1 MNDKK
6 TWIIL
11 PTHIHPDL
19 CSSLLSD
26 ETLPGASVRF
36 FGAPKECLFFLLIPF
51 HQEYLS
57 IHLRCRTV
65 YNKAVMAASES
76 SHIIRIHFRFHPS
89 PTHSALKRN
98 IFLPFCWKWSRPHFP
113 NVVILC
119 CLSCSSSSF
128 SHQRLRPLCPK
139 HLSGILYTMYA
150 MTLGWEWDQRRTT
163 MDDTSSCPN
172 WILLRILQHCDA
184 MIITRTVDAF
194 TIPTGRHQCQSKRMD
209 MKGIKSGGQRTHQL
223 WIPWNIV
230 AGQDGF
236 ARDIPVLQW
245 LSGCQFFQSRS
256 FWWSEEMRSFLFLQK
271 SSHVMSFHP
280 IYFPQFLLIS
290 CFI

>member
-1 MNDKK
+1 MNYI
-6 TWIIL
+6 TNTYPSRSVFL
-11 PTHIHPDL
+11 PAFRWD
-19 CSSLLSD
+19 SSWSFRAFLWRPKGMFVFPINSI
-26 ETLPGASVRF
+26 PSGVSV
-36 FGAPKECLFFLLIPF
+36 
-51 HQEYLS
+51 Y
-57 IHLRCRTV
+57 
-65 YNKAVMAASES
+65 
-76 SHIIRIHFRFHPS
+76 PS
-89 PTHSALKRN
+89 PLQNRVQQGSNGSIRKQPYHPHPLPLSPFTHPLSPETEYFSSVLLKVE
-98 IFLPFCWKWSRPHFP
+98 PPHFP

-128 SHQRLRPLCPK
+128 PHQRLRPLCPK

>member
-1 MNDKK
+1 MNYI
-6 TWIIL
+6 TNTYPSRSVFL
-11 PTHIHPDL
+11 PAFRWD
-19 CSSLLSD
+19 SSWSFRAFLWRPKGMFVFPINSI
-26 ETLPGASVRF
+26 PSGVSV
-36 FGAPKECLFFLLIPF
+36 
-51 HQEYLS
+51 Y
-57 IHLRCRTV
+57 
-65 YNKAVMAASES
+65 
-76 SHIIRIHFRFHPS
+76 PS
-89 PTHSALKRN
+89 PLQNRVQQGSNGSIRKQPYHPHPLPLSPFTHPLSPETEYFSSVLLKVE
-98 IFLPFCWKWSRPHFP
+98 PPHFP

-128 SHQRLRPLCPK
+128 PHQRLRPLCPK

-223 WIPWNIV
+223 NTLEYSCGARWIRTRYSSAAMTVRLSVLSESFVLVIRRNAFFSLSAEIKPCHV
-230 AGQDGF
+230 
-236 ARDIPVLQW
+236 IPSHL
-245 LSGCQFFQSRS
+245 LSAVFT
-256 FWWSEEMRSFLFLQK
+256 
-271 SSHVMSFHP
+271 
-280 IYFPQFLLIS
+280 YLLLHLIPLLN
-290 CFI
+290 